1 VILFRRSL
9 DLGFRRCPRL
19 ENEMTAVERI
29 LEYTK
34 QGQEYK
40 CGVFVEDWLQ
50 RGEIQF
56 SDVYFSYDS
65 SNYVLHNL
73 NFTIEPQQVVAV
85 VGRTAS
91 GKSSMIS
98 ALLRMY
104 KLEGKIFIDGVD
116 VATLPLDT
124 LRSNVSV
131 IAQDLVFFTG
141 TVRENIDLTGKY
153 TDEEIWNAMRTVN
166 LKKLFS
172 NLDHRISSAEANFSL
187 GQKQLLC
194 LARAIVRNNKII
206 IIDEVAAHMDRD
218 SEEMIFRIVR
228 EKFSNCTVLMITHKL
243 DYIRECDKVMVL
255 DNGRIVDY
263 DCPSVLLNDQNGL
276 LYRMFKKAF

>member
-131 IAQDLVFFTG
+131 IAQDLVLFTG
-141 TVRENIDLTGKY
+141 IVRENIDLTGKY

-206 IIDEVAAHMDRD
+206 IMDEVAAHIMDRD
-218 SEEMIFRIVR
+218 SEEMIFQIVR
-228 EKFSNCTVLMITHKL
+228 EKCSNCT
-243 DYIRECDKVMVL
+243 
-255 DNGRIVDY
+255 G
-263 DCPSVLLNDQNGL
+263 CPNGL
-276 LYRMFKKAF
+276 AK